1 MFVWLYFHGFFLL
14 LPSVSAWFCSGFQ
27 QLKVL
32 QSGLPAMAQTEAEA
46 CKRLID
52 AFDAW
57 FAANYVSQS
66 VDSTHLVSSSG

>member
-1 MFVWLYFHGFFLL
+1 MDCFSNCAIQNLFV
-14 LPSVSAWFCSGFQ
+14 WFCSGFQ

-32 QSGLPAMAQTEAEA
+32 QSGLPAVAQTEAEA

-57 FAANYVSQS
+57 FAANYTSQS
-66 VDSTHLVSSSG
+66 GETTHLVSSSG